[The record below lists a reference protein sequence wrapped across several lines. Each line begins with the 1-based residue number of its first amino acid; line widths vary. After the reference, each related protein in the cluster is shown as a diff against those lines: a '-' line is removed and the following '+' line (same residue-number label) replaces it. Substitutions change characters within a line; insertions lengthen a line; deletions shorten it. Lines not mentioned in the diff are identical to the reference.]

1 MVPVCLSAWCL
12 PGVATHVIKCERPTA
27 RRGGHS
33 TMLRVSPSAWMKA
46 GCSRCLTSRGRA
58 AAPVGS
64 LMSARWLETS
74 TLLLARAS
82 SHTMFM
88 VRVCVRMYV
97 CSAVCVSVLRTCVYV
112 PMMHVTGMTLYVIVR
127 WWYLRIWVLRLYVRM
142 YNVFVCTACGMF
154 WWLCIVPY
162 IKLHFHSLPGIQWI
176 AQYLLV
182 TLCHKG
188 SWIGKCYSMCDLC
201 EFPVWCNLPGVA
213 LWLCKIP
220 LYCILCSS
228 FSWSMGQNILWQS
241 PYIRRFAEC
250 MQLLGSYVPLL
261 SSLMEISLHSL
272 IGMNFLIL
280 SLNPIIFECWQLFI
294 IYVRTYLPLTLLLP
308 FLRLARCCT
317 GCTYVSRHL
326 LYPTT

>member
-1 MVPVCLSAWCL
+1 MVSVCLSAWCLSACLHGVCLPVCMVSVCLSARCLSACLPVSMVSVCLSAWCLSACQHGVCLPVCMVPVCLSAWCL

-88 VRVCVRMYV
+88 VCVCVRTYVRMYV

-127 WWYLRIWVLRLYVRM
+127 W
-142 YNVFVCTACGMF
+142 
-154 WWLCIVPY
+154 
-162 IKLHFHSLPGIQWI
+162 
-176 AQYLLV
+176 
-182 TLCHKG
+182 
-188 SWIGKCYSMCDLC
+188 
-201 EFPVWCNLPGVA
+201 
-213 LWLCKIP
+213 
-220 LYCILCSS
+220 
-228 FSWSMGQNILWQS
+228 
-241 PYIRRFAEC
+241 
-250 MQLLGSYVPLL
+250 
-261 SSLMEISLHSL
+261 
-272 IGMNFLIL
+272 
-280 SLNPIIFECWQLFI
+280 
-294 IYVRTYLPLTLLLP
+294 
-308 FLRLARCCT
+308 
-317 GCTYVSRHL
+317 
-326 LYPTT
+326 